1 MYRTIASVPTTQDDL
16 HITDAAV
23 NREVLGPIAR
33 RIANNPRNG
42 AGSLGAWL
50 ESHLEQYTAGV
61 RALGKRD
68 AAPHYLR

>member
-1 MYRTIASVPTTQDDL
+1 MNDTTHLRMGEDRR
-16 HITDAAV
+16 ITDEAV

-42 AGSLGAWL
+42 PGGLGAWL

-61 RALGKRD
+61 LALGNRGE
-68 AAPHYLR
+68 